1 MLALARLREQPP
13 CPTPCPP
20 PQPQPQQPQQQPE
33 EAEKA
38 EEMPTTAEALVQAV
52 GALATQSLP
61 DDLFQELVD
70 FVAPWW
76 MTG

>member
-1 MLALARLREQPP
+1 MLALARLREQPS
-13 CPTPCPP
+13 CPTPFPP
-20 PQPQPQQPQQQPE
+20 PQHQQSQQQQPE
-33 EAEKA
+33 EEAEEA
-38 EEMPTTAEALVQAV
+38 DEMPTTAEALVQAV
-52 GALATQSLP
+52 GALATESLP